1 MLLLHDQTKEELNS
15 LVHFLDV
22 CDKFFFK
29 FSENYNL
36 KTFRQLQDA
45 ALTVFNK
52 SRETALAE
60 MFNIELKF
68 TCDCLKIW
76 FEKNIKLDELDEET
90 NMSTDKTMFQI
101 FAVFVIF
108 LYIVTLQMV
117 GLIMCAKQNIYF

>member
-1 MLLLHDQTKEELNS
+1 M
-15 LVHFLDV
+15 
-22 CDKFFFK
+22 
-29 FSENYNL
+29 
-36 KTFRQLQDA
+36 KTFCQLQDA

-101 FAVFVIF
+101 FAIFVIF